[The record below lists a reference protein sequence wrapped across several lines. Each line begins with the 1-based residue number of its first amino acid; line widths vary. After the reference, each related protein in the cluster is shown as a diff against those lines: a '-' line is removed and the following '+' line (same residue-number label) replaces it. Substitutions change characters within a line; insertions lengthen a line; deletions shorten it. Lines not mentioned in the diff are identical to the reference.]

1 MLLSTAFCPPV
12 EYFAVLAGYSPVFLE
27 ACESYAKQSWRN
39 RCRILSANGP
49 LDLTVPVV
57 HPTGAS
63 TSPPAGGTCPR
74 AHGQVNQ
81 DFADSQALGSGRLIT
96 GVSVEYTTPWVA
108 KMEKAIDSAYD
119 SSPFFEFYRD
129 GLYAILDSSPE
140 KLWDLNL
147 RIIKWICERIGIAPE
162 IRLTEDFE
170 KSEAFKNSP
179 PSQGGV
185 RGGNSSGL
193 TVPPSGFDLREAIHP
208 KRPNTILRDL
218 GLERP
223 YWQVFGDKFGFV
235 QGLSV
240 LDLLFNEGPE
250 SICWLR

>member
-12 EYFAVLAGYSPVFLE
+12 ESFAVLAGYSPVFLE

-49 LDLTVPVV
+49 LDLMVPIV
-57 HPTGAS
+57 HPAGG
-63 TSPPAGGTCPR
+63 PACGTCPR

-96 GVSVEYTTPWVA
+96 NIRVEYTTPWVA

-129 GLYAILDSSPE
+129 GLYAILDSRPE

-147 RIIKWICERIGIAPE
+147 RIIGWLCGRIGIAPE
-162 IRLTEDFE
+162 IRLTEDF
-170 KSEAFKNSP
+170 KNS
-179 PSQGGV
+179 
-185 RGGNSSGL
+185 
-193 TVPPSGFDLREAIHP
+193 TAPPSGFDLREAIHP